1 MKKKI
6 RILVTGSNGQLGKSF
21 QSLKNFPEYFDI
33 KYTNR
38 DDLDITNMHSL
49 QGFFSDV
56 SYDFILNFAAFTDVE
71 KAESEYDQAN
81 RVNSSGLENLA
92 KIGNLFNIFII
103 HISTDYVFDGYID
116 RLYTEKDIENPLNR
130 YGKSKL
136 DGEKKLKLLSS
147 RFIIIRVSWLY
158 SEFNKNFF
166 NTMIHLAKTKKSLSV
181 VSDQISSPTYAVDFS
196 RNLIEIIKK
205 IYLEHK
211 EKPFQEI
218 FHYSNT
224 GTTSWHNFAKE
235 IFNLMNFSIDIKKID
250 TKNLELNANR
260 PCNSSLNSKKITDF
274 FDIKIETWKD
284 SLLNCVNNYQKA
296 NL

>member
-166 NTMIHLAKTKKSLSV
+166 NTMIHLAKTKKSVIFLSL
-181 VSDQISSPTYAVDFS
+181 SSSYMV
-196 RNLIEIIKK
+196 
-205 IYLEHK
+205 YL
-211 EKPFQEI
+211 
-218 FHYSNT
+218 
-224 GTTSWHNFAKE
+224 
-235 IFNLMNFSIDIKKID
+235 
-250 TKNLELNANR
+250 
-260 PCNSSLNSKKITDF
+260 
-274 FDIKIETWKD
+274 
-284 SLLNCVNNYQKA
+284 LLVQGF
-296 NL
+296 

>member
-38 DDLDITNMHSL
+38 DDLDITNMQSL
-49 QGFFSDV
+49 LGFFSDV

-81 RVNSSGLENLA
+81 KVNSSGLENLA

-116 RLYTEKDIENPLNR
+116 GLYTEKDIENPLNK

-235 IFNLMNFSIDIKKID
+235 IFNLMNINIDIKKID

-284 SLLNCVNNYQKA
+284 SLINCVNNYQKA

>member
-92 KIGNLFNIFII
+92 KIGNLLNIFII

-250 TKNLELNANR
+250 TKNLELKANR